1 MCTTRARFAF
11 VDSLVSFELV
21 PQTTTNPNI
30 VAKKLGRKDEALRYF
45 TFAYDLDPKEMG
57 NGAKNALERL
67 EQDEVEED
75 SF

>member
-1 MCTTRARFAF
+1 M
-11 VDSLVSFELV
+11 
-21 PQTTTNPNI
+21 
-30 VAKKLGRKDEALRYF
+30 AKKLGRKDEALRYF